1 MQVDRLIITRKSAN
15 HWVYVLND
23 EPGTRDANAYTGN
36 RNGNF
41 ITINTI
47 TGAIILPSVYY
58 GNISYYDQ
66 TDPGNN
72 MVTPSSAEILQGYL
86 IAQGFFKDT
95 VSGGSGSGSGGVDEF
110 KELIDVQI
118 PSFTGKTG
126 QLLYIDG
133 LYIKSMANPALNIKL
148 EDLVNWRGGMLL
160 PNQYILSSSQINPDG
175 SSIGLVQS
183 SINNIIN
190 RPPAFNEIRIDY
202 KGYNWTV
209 GNPPTGN
216 LEEYSMQPGD
226 LISKWFILPYSVDNP
241 EYPYGRI
248 AFMLSGRWNG
258 GDVSS
263 LDSFADGHIILYQP
277 FTTDPDYIT

>member
-72 MVTPSSAEILQGYL
+72 MVNPVSAEILQGYL

-95 VSGGSGSGSGGVDEF
+95 VSGGSGSGSGGVDQF
-110 KELIDVQI
+110 KQLTDTF
-118 PSFTGKTG
+118 PSFTGRNG

-133 LYIKSMANPALNIKL
+133 LYVNSMENPAENISF
-148 EDLVNWRGGMLL
+148 EDLVNWRGGTLQ

-202 KGYNWTV
+202 KGYNWTA

-226 LISKWFILPYSVDNP
+226 LISKWFILPYSVGNP

-258 GDVSS
+258 GDVNS

>member
-72 MVTPSSAEILQGYL
+72 MVNPVSAEILQGYL

-118 PSFTGKTG
+118 PSFTGRTG

-133 LYIKSMANPALNIKL
+133 LYVKSMANPLMSIKL
-148 EDLVNWRGGMLL
+148 QDLENWLGGTLQ

-258 GDVSS
+258 GDVNS
-263 LDSFADGHIILYQP
+263 LDSFADGHIVLYQP